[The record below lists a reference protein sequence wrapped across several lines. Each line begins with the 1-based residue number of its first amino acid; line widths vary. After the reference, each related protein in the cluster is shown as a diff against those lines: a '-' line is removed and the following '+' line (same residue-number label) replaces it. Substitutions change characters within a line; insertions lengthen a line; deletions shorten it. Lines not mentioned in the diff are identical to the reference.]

1 MNEFFPCERKKMGK
15 GTRAMTI
22 ITGVVMDVAGG
33 TLRRIPEHLANLRIP
48 PAWTNVTVC
57 LDPDAKCY
65 AMGNDIKGR
74 QCRLYSS
81 HHTKTASTAKFDK
94 VAKLLKVAHKIQS
107 KLEKD
112 TRKAKCTDTQVV
124 AYLIFEMGLRPGSNT
139 DTLADKK
146 AYGATTLLAK
156 HVKVMA
162 SGTVYL
168 KFTGKKGV
176 AISQKVRNPWLADML
191 RYKKAKTEG
200 RYTTPLFDTNPGKL
214 NAYVK
219 TLNPGLN
226 PKDLRTLKATVIAT
240 EFMEGKRIPKVK
252 SKAKLMLKKLF
263 TAVSAIL
270 GNTNAVVKKSYVSP
284 EIYQPLTDVIGIKP

>member
-1 MNEFFPCERKKMGK
+1 MMFPCDREKMGK
-15 GTRAMTI
+15 GSRAMTI
-22 ITGVVMDVAGG
+22 VSAIKDTATTNLIEV
-33 TLRRIPEHLANLRIP
+33 PEHLKSLRIP
-48 PAWTNVTVC
+48 PAWTNVTVN
-57 LDPDAKCY
+57 PNPEAKCW
-65 AMGNDIKGR
+65 AQGLDVKGR
-74 QCRLYSS
+74 VCSLYAP
-81 HHTKTASTAKFDK
+81 HHTKAASEAKFSK
-94 VAKLLKVAHKIQS
+94 VKKLLAVTHKIQA

-112 TRKAKCTDTQVV
+112 TRKAKCTDTEVV
-124 AYLIFEMGLRPGSNT
+124 AYLIYEMGLRPGSNT

-176 AISQKVRNPWLADML
+176 AISQKVKNQWLADML

-219 TLNPGLN
+219 TLSPGLN